1 MKDLETPLMTET
13 EFDRFIKNA
22 ALLLSVQN
30 LKIEIMIDAQDAI
43 IKRISEDMDKTFAD
57 YDKRLTELELILN
70 VKRD

>member
-1 MKDLETPLMTET
+1 METTTNLMTEQ